1 MSSTIRL
8 PHQKEIYQYLIKQG
22 FDLYISK
29 PGLAHMVHFIDGVTQ
44 KGFSGTLTDI
54 HSLSHETRH
63 RTTINHFLH
72 RGRWDEKWL
81 QQHIQQQTLRSI
93 QREAKRTGLP
103 IFVIIDDSLCEKTKP
118 SSQAESPIQGAST
131 HFSHQKRQMI
141 WGHQVAVM
149 LLQCG
154 SLLLPYAWGRYEKE
168 GKSKIEMV
176 CDWIQTLP
184 IFNHSAYV
192 LTDSWY
198 TSKQLVNVSAAKG
211 LYFIGGLKTNRIL
224 FPQGIH
230 TSATELAR
238 HISEEETRLVTVGE
252 SSYHV
257 YRYEGALKEIEN
269 AVVLLCWPQGKVGD
283 PSTLRCFL
291 SMDCSLA
298 NETIL
303 DFYSDRW
310 SIETF
315 FQLMKEKFSLDRYQ
329 VRSCLSIDRF
339 WTLLFLAY
347 LYAVQ
352 KDGSNFFTGLQ
363 SIRKRQ
369 IQGIVEW
376 VYLQSQC
383 GVPLH
388 QIQKLLNIA

>member
-1 MSSTIRL
+1 
-8 PHQKEIYQYLIKQG
+8 
-22 FDLYISK
+22 
-29 PGLAHMVHFIDGVTQ
+29 
-44 KGFSGTLTDI
+44 
-54 HSLSHETRH
+54 
-63 RTTINHFLH
+63 
-72 RGRWDEKWL
+72 
-81 QQHIQQQTLRSI
+81 
-93 QREAKRTGLP
+93 
-103 IFVIIDDSLCEKTKP
+103 
-118 SSQAESPIQGAST
+118 
-131 HFSHQKRQMI
+131 MI

-176 CDWIQTLP
+176 YDWIQTLP
-184 IFNHSAYV
+184 IFHHSAYV
-192 LTDSWY
+192 LADSWY

-238 HISEEETRLVTVGE
+238 HITKEETHLVTVGE

-269 AVVLLCWPQGKVGD
+269 AAVLLCWPQGKVGD

-291 SMDCSLA
+291 SVDCSLE

-315 FQLMKEKFSLDRYQ
+315 FQLMKEKFSLDPYQ

-339 WTLLFLAY
+339 WDLLFLAH